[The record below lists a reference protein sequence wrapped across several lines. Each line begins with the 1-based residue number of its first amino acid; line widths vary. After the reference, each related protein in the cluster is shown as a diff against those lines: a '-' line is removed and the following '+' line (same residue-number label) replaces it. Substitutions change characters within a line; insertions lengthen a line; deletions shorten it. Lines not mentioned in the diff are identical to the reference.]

1 MAEEEDSPPS
11 PPVGQH
17 GGRRPNAGRRTKAEE
32 AERGAYG
39 TLAKAKAKNELFK
52 ANLAELEFKKRTGQL
67 LPVEEVERVWG
78 DHVRIAKERFMSL
91 PNRIAP
97 TLLRMTELRDMET
110 CLRNALREV
119 LEEMSAKVVEEL
131 LNGDLRQS

>member
-11 PPVGQH
+11 TPVGQH

-52 ANLAELEFKKRTGQL
+52 ANLAELEFKQRTGQL
-67 LPVEEVERVWG
+67 LPVEEVIRVWTEQI
-78 DHVRIAKERFMSL
+78 HIAKERLLSI
-91 PNRIAP
+91 PARVAP
-97 TLLRMTELRDMET
+97 TILRMTELRDVEH
-110 CLRNALREV
+110 CLRDALHVV
-119 LEEMSAKVVEEL
+119 LEELSR
-131 LNGDLRQS
+131 GDLRQP